1 MSLKFSDE
9 VINSLLDLAKDAG
22 NTILDYYQTDM
33 QVRKKADQ
41 SLVTE
46 ADEKAEEIILHGLT
60 KLTPYI
66 PVIGEEA
73 YSAGKRHDISK
84 GVFWLVDAL
93 DGTKEFVNQRD
104 EFTVNIALIE
114 AGIAIFGI
122 IHAPALAKTF
132 WGGAFGA
139 YSKNRK
145 NQIKKI
151 VTRTAPKDGITVVS
165 SRSNRGGESNF
176 LTKYNVK
183 TTVKLGSSL
192 KICLIAAGEADLYIR
207 MGPTSEWDIAAGH
220 AILTAAGGS
229 ITQIDGSPLQY
240 GKDTILNP
248 SFVAHGL
255 PN

>member
-1 MSLKFSDE
+1 MSLKFSNE
-9 VINSLLDLAKDAG
+9 VINSLLDLANDAG
-22 NTILDYYQTDM
+22 NTILEYYQTDM
-33 QVRKKADQ
+33 KVRKKADQ

-46 ADEKAEEIILHGLT
+46 ADEKAENLILHGLT
-60 KLTPYI
+60 TLSPSI
-66 PVIGEEA
+66 PAIGEEA

-84 GVFWLVDAL
+84 GSFWLVDAL
-93 DGTKEFVNQRD
+93 DGTKEFVNKRD

-114 AGIAIFGI
+114 AGIAIFGVV
-122 IHAPALAKTF
+122 HAPALEKTF

-139 YSKNRK
+139 FSKNKK
-145 NQIKKI
+145 NQTKQIT
-151 VTRTAPKDGITVVS
+151 TRIAPKDGITVVS
-165 SRSNRGGESNF
+165 SRSNREGETNF

-183 TTVKLGSSL
+183 NIVKLGSSL
-192 KICLIAAGEADLYIR
+192 KICLIAAGEADLYLR
-207 MGPTSEWDIAAGH
+207 LGPTSEWDIAAGH

-229 ITQIDGSPLQY
+229 ITQIDGSPFQY